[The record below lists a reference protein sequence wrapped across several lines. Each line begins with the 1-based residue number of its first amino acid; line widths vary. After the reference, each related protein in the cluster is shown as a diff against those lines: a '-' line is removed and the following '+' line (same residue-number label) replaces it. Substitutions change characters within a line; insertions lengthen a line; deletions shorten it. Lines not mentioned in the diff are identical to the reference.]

1 MATACE
7 LIKHIKNI
15 RTGQGH
21 FPDISCMKSIL
32 MYVLWESRYVISNIL
47 EQEKPWNWRSLKYL
61 PRPNANFVL
70 IFGLGL
76 TRARK
81 NWLDSAVLVQE
92 MNFYN
97 VTSYNIYSTYVHSL
111 KSHMYFWM
119 GYLEV
124 ANAFCPMFPV
134 DCIWECFKALYIF
147 SPMCRGCNKC
157 HNVC

>member
-61 PRPNANFVL
+61 PRPNANFLL

-76 TRARK
+76 TRAGK

-97 VTSYNIYSTYVHSL
+97 VTCYNIYSRPFHTSPDL
-111 KSHMYFWM
+111 PGDLTTSSCGQISWNLFW
-119 GYLEV
+119 
-124 ANAFCPMFPV
+124 P
-134 DCIWECFKALYIF
+134 YIIPPDLP
-147 SPMCRGCNKC
+147 S
-157 HNVC
+157 